1 MDVSDRS
8 DRNLWLRSNLWRKE
22 CRVKRTPVV
31 LEFYGLH
38 KIRTPM
44 TYLSCFLFF
53 FFFFYSFFF
62 SFLETRSQ
70 SVTRQL
76 RQQLHEN
83 RVTVAGLSRTY
94 EAGVVDIECHEHRN
108 TLFDGSTLDPVIFCG
123 KLSFTMENDR
133 L

>member
-1 MDVSDRS
+1 
-8 DRNLWLRSNLWRKE
+8 
-22 CRVKRTPVV
+22 
-31 LEFYGLH
+31 
-38 KIRTPM
+38 M

-53 FFFFYSFFF
+53 FFFYSFFS

-108 TLFDGSTLDPVIFCG
+108 TLFDSSILDPVIFCR